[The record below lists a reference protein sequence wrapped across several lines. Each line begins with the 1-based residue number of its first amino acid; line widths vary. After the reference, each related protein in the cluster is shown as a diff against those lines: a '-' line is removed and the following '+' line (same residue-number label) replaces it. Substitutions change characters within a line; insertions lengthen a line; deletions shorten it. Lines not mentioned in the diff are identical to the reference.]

1 MMKMIYSFCQLY
13 FVNSIYYL
21 LYKNSLKEDMKCNSI
36 IYSVPINTMSFSLS
50 KIPFINTVT
59 QEGYLVVKHFSSSLP
74 FDIIFEDINILLEN
88 MKVNDITL
96 IDNCGLIVKGSSLT
110 HVFINFIIIIK

>member
-1 MMKMIYSFCQLY
+1 
-13 FVNSIYYL
+13 
-21 LYKNSLKEDMKCNSI
+21 MKCNSI